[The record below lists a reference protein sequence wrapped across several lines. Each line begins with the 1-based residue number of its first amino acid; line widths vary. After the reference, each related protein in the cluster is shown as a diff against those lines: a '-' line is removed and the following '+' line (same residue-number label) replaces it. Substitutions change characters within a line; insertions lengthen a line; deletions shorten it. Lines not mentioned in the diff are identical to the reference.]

1 MPAAPWGQHHAG
13 RAMSDTRQPFGQ
25 DDRSFSVA
33 QDFLLGTKTFWTT
46 RWFPLLRAEHE
57 ARRTVPAAEETPE
70 TVAAS
75 LQDSTL
81 YQGFAWMERHLQRM
95 KYSGR
100 YGLVNWHARDRA
112 LLEPT
117 LAQTDAKLDPA
128 LEMPRYYR
136 SVDIHQHPGGVWSDA
151 LAGYVY
157 ERGARST
164 TPLAG
169 QRHRDLHDRL
179 AAEIQA
185 VCTPRTLLDMG
196 CGFGKSTRPIAEA
209 FPEARIVGIDLSA
222 PCVKLAAHL
231 QQQGQQQV
239 QQQAVQ
245 QQAVPESQSP
255 LIEYR
260 QADARVSG
268 MEGGSVDVVT
278 STMLLHELPPKEIE
292 ATLAEA
298 ARVLA
303 PGGWMVHL
311 DFLPQVQP
319 RGDAFG
325 QFIHYGHGRRNNE
338 PFMEPLARMDL
349 EACLRRQGFTDI
361 AIEAFEEADGALA
374 KDYANWRFP
383 WTLIRARKATQ
394 AEMKAT

>member
-1 MPAAPWGQHHAG
+1 
-13 RAMSDTRQPFGQ
+13 MSNSRQPLGQ
-25 DDRSFSVA
+25 DDRSFAAA

-46 RWFPLLRAEHE
+46 RWFPLLRAEYE
-57 ARRTVPAAEETPE
+57 GRRAVSASDETPE
-70 TVAAS
+70 TVAAT

-112 LLEPT
+112 VLEPT
-117 LAQTDAKLDPA
+117 LAETGAKLDPA

-196 CGFGKSTRPIAEA
+196 CGFGKSTRPIAEL
-209 FPEARIVGIDLSA
+209 FPQAKIVGIDLSA
-222 PCVKLAAHL
+222 PCVSLAARM
-231 QQQGQQQV
+231 QQKAV
-239 QQQAVQ
+239 QQNAAQQPAVQ
-245 QQAVPESQSP
+245 QQVPAGSSP
-255 LIEYR
+255 QIEYR

-268 MEGGSVDVVT
+268 LEAGSVDVVT

-349 EACLRRQGFTDI
+349 EASLRRQGFTDI
-361 AIEAFEEADGALA
+361 AILPFEESDGALA
-374 KDYANWRFP
+374 EDYANWRFP
-383 WTLIRARKATQ
+383 WTLIRARKATSAQ
-394 AEMKAT
+394 LKDS